1 MAEKVLTL
9 YFEDSSIKLLV
20 AKGRKVESWAMV
32 PLESGMVVGG
42 TIVDEVKTADKIK
55 ELLGSVK
62 TNLFSGK
69 GKVIVGLS
77 GRDSLYR
84 VISLPVLEKSMLAE
98 AVRRE
103 AGRVLP
109 VSLDQLY
116 LAYKRIP
123 GNDNE
128 TRVFVAAYPKKS
140 TDILIKTLRLAGV
153 TPRVLDT
160 APLALCL
167 AVNEP
172 RAIIADAKSDSLNIM
187 VWQRGCRKLSAV
199 CLYKA
204 K

>member
-9 YFEDSSIKLLV
+9 YFEDTSIKLLV
-20 AKGRKVESWAMV
+20 AKGRKVEQWAMV

-42 TIVDEVKTADKIK
+42 TIVDEAKTADKIK
-55 ELLGSVK
+55 ELLGSIK
-62 TNLFSGK
+62 TNVFSGK
-69 GKVIVGLS
+69 GKVIAGLS

-116 LAYKRIP
+116 LAYQRIP

-140 TDILIKTLRLAGV
+140 TDILIKTLGL
-153 TPRVLDT
+153 
-160 APLALCL
+160 
-167 AVNEP
+167 
-172 RAIIADAKSDSLNIM
+172 RA
-187 VWQRGCRKLSAV
+187 
-199 CLYKA
+199 
-204 K
+204 